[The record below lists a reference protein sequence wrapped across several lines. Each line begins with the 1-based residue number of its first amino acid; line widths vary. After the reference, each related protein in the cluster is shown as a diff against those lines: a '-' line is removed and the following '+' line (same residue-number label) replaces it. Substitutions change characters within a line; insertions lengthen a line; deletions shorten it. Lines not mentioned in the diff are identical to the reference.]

1 MYDSTFS
8 SFLSPRSARKTQVR
22 SRKKHRNAKNT
33 FGSRKKNCSGKKLFP
48 QRGKT
53 PAKNPLRREKIQ
65 SSRKNTL
72 QQQKTPLQ
80 QIKCI
85 LEAAGKNRP
94 RQEKAR
100 RRQEKTGRGRTKN
113 QQQRKPSFAT
123 QKGSAT
129 EKIHFRNGKKQQP
142 LMALGWLW
150 WRAWVPV
157 DAVDAA
163 ALCVPGGALGDIRPS
178 LCVAGWHLATST
190 LTWRVGAALDNIDP
204 HFAWQAW
211 HLGH

>member
-100 RRQEKTGRGRTKN
+100 RRQEKNRPRQDK
-113 QQQRKPSFAT
+113 KPA
-123 QKGSAT
+123 A
-129 EKIHFRNGKKQQP
+129 EKAQLCNPKRFRNGKNTFPQREK
-142 LMALGWLW
+142 
-150 WRAWVPV
+150 
-157 DAVDAA
+157 AA
-163 ALCVPGGALGDIRPS
+163 APYGIGLALVACLGPS
-178 LCVAGWHLATST
+178 
-190 LTWRVGAALDNIDP
+190 
-204 HFAWQAW
+204 
-211 HLGH
+211 